1 MDKVLEE
8 MMEYICDKRCR
19 YPNEVE
25 QEELDEICE
34 QCALNGYLDV
44 LKNMAAGVEEPKE
57 IMWLSWQN
65 GEEYMKIE
73 CPMFGNELVMTYYP
87 GGDACYYSYTAPF
100 VEDGEIFYYRYDHDE
115 GCWDESVVFGL
126 GEYEEGI
133 VCKFGR
139 TD

>member
-34 QCALNGYLDV
+34 QCALNGYFDV
-44 LKNMAAGVEEPKE
+44 LKSMAAGVEEHKE

-65 GEEYMKIE
+65 GKEWGTIE
-73 CPMFGNELVMTYYP
+73 CPMLGNEPVMTYYP
-87 GGDACYYSYTAPF
+87 EGVPCYYSYTAPF
-100 VEDGEIFYYRYDHDE
+100 VEDGEVWYYRFDHDT
-115 GCWDESVVFGL
+115 GCWDEDTLFSL
-126 GEYEEGI
+126 GEYIEGI
-133 VCKFGR
+133 ICKFGE
-139 TD
+139 D